1 LFNTDGEVTDMLD
14 FAMVRFASTSPR
26 IAEVTTLLDSKGQL
40 TVANLVQLELT
51 DSVTVEFT
59 PPGVSQITVP
69 CIIES
74 VRHDFTVGG
83 GWRLTFG
90 FTPRD
95 TSNYL
100 VLDDA
105 VLGALDANVLAF

>member
-1 LFNTDGEVTDMLD
+1 MID

-26 IAEVTTLLDSKGQL
+26 VSEVTTLLDGKSQLMVGQL
-40 TVANLVQLELT
+40 MLLDLTV
-51 DSVTVEFT
+51 SVTVEFT
-59 PPGVSQITVP
+59 PPGVSQIVVP
-69 CIIES
+69 CSIES
-74 VRHDFTVGG
+74 IAHNYSVGQ
-83 GWRLTFG
+83 GWRVTFG

-105 VLGALDANVLAF
+105 TLGQLDSNVLGF